1 MCRQSLS
8 IASERL
14 ATAPK
19 ASRLDAQLFVIRHL
33 LILKEM
39 VRSIDLVS
47 VQQGVD
53 LSSMTDLLTSVLR
66 NTGSLFNPNS
76 LFQLASNG
84 IPVFTE
90 TMRDAK
96 RELDQSLKTACEDFM
111 AQSSLLV
118 TSAIRAYLTR
128 CQAYLSSKT
137 DASKSVDGTSLA
149 EQSWATPDIVKGLHN
164 AFLAEEQSGSDTAS
178 LTSSMQDVL
187 AKMRLYLDEEQTVA
201 VLLPPVQSE
210 IVDHYTTFYNLVRTE
225 YDFSTSSYLQPP
237 SRVVERLKTIAG
249 TSGEMREKS

>member
-76 LFQLASNG
+76 LLQLASNG

-137 DASKSVDGTSLA
+137 DASKSVDGTNLA
-149 EQSWATPDIVKGLHN
+149 EQTWATPDIVKGLHD
-164 AFLAEEQSGSDTAS
+164 AFLAEEQSGSDMSS
-178 LTSSMQDVL
+178 LTSSIL

-249 TSGEMREKS
+249 TSGEVREKS